1 MPIII
6 GYAKKKEMKK
16 IVFNHFFLKDNQ
28 SKGLGIKKL
37 RKKDKLVL
45 TYIPLSSYKKMN
57 PENWENCFV
66 IDERDNQEQL
76 DLGL

>member
-6 GYAKKKEMKK
+6 GYAKRKEMKK
-16 IVFNHFFLKDNQ
+16 IQFNHFFLKDNQ
-28 SKGLGIKKL
+28 AKGLGIKKI

-45 TYIPLSSYKKMN
+45 TFIPLSSYTKMN
-57 PENWENCFV
+57 PETWENCFV

-76 DLGL
+76 ELGL